1 MIRHSDSPTNGKGR
15 VLAITCVVFGLI
27 LVSYLGAVSLAL
39 PGWTPAKALGLFASG
54 LFIALGVI
62 AWTTNQY
69 RWVAH
74 TFILGAQL
82 MAFAAS
88 LTNGGLLGYVAP
100 LQLIAPL
107 AAGFFLS
114 ARAATVYGISSVILF
129 ALLLLLGV
137 QGIITP
143 TPYSMDAER
152 VAAFFL
158 LSMVSI
164 LSLICVIGFVRTQ
177 ENLLRESRKA
187 EQAKS
192 AFLANMSHEIRTP
205 MNGVL
210 GLLELARESKDGTLD
225 RQGVATVHASAT
237 ALVTVLNDILDVTKL
252 DQGGITIN
260 REACDLRRLC
270 TDVIALFAVQVAD
283 RDVVL
288 NLEYDDSLPRWLMLD
303 PVRVRQVLWN
313 LVGNAVK
320 FTEHGHVILRVTAHD
335 REPDRL
341 MVEVEDSGIGL
352 SREAQD
358 RIFDRF
364 AQADET
370 TTRDYGGTGL
380 GLAICRDLTALMGA
394 ALCVESVVDKG
405 STFRFELTAV
415 AADAGAGATA
425 ERVRSSGRALRVLV
439 VDDQPINL
447 TVAAALLTHLG
458 HDPCLAEGPDT
469 AIALARAE
477 AFDVILMD
485 IRMPGMDGLGVTE
498 AIRQEAA
505 PNAETPIFAVT
516 ASALDEDR
524 ARYREAGMDGCIG
537 KPLQLEALAEH
548 LGSARPRAAA

>member
-1 MIRHSDSPTNGKGR
+1 MVRHSDSPTNGKGR
-15 VLAITCVVFGLI
+15 VLAITCIVFGLI
-27 LVSYLGAVSLAL
+27 LVSYLGAVSLVL
-39 PGWTPAKALGLFASG
+39 PGWTPAKILGLFASG
-54 LFIALGVI
+54 LFISLGVI
-62 AWTTNQY
+62 AWTANQY

-114 ARAATVYGISSVILF
+114 ARAATVYGVSSVILF
-129 ALLLLLGV
+129 GLLFLLGV
-137 QGIITP
+137 QGVVTP
-143 TPYSMDAER
+143 TPYSVDAER
-152 VAAFFL
+152 AAAFFL

-177 ENLLRESRKA
+177 ESLLRESRKA

-210 GLLELARESKDGTLD
+210 GLLELARESEDGTLD
-225 RQGVATVHASAT
+225 PQGVATVHASAT

-270 TDVIALFAVQVAD
+270 SDVIALFAVQVAD
-283 RDVVL
+283 RDVIL
-288 NLEYDDSLPRWLMLD
+288 SLDYDDSLPRWLMLD

-320 FTEHGHVILRVTAHD
+320 FTEHGRVVLRVTAHD
-335 REPDRL
+335 RESDRL
-341 MVEVEDSGIGL
+341 LVEVEDSGIGL
-352 SREAQD
+352 SSEAQD

-394 ALCVESVVDKG
+394 ALRVESVVDKG

-415 AADAGAGATA
+415 AVDAGATA
-425 ERVRSSGRALRVLV
+425 ERVRPSGRSLRVLV

-469 AIALARAE
+469 AIALAHAE

-485 IRMPGMDGLGVTE
+485 IQMPGMDGLGVTGL
-498 AIRQEAA
+498 IRQEAA
-505 PNAETPIFAVT
+505 LNAETPIFAVT

-537 KPLQLEALAEH
+537 KPLQLEALAEY
-548 LGSARPRAAA
+548 LGSARPRVAA